1 MTQEGPVRG
10 ASIAGL
16 VLAGGR
22 SERLGRPKQ
31 LLPYRGTTLL
41 EWVVRE
47 ACRAVLLDQVVV
59 VLHPALTEWAG
70 ARDWG
75 RATLVVAEQPD
86 SGCSASYRAGLGV
99 VAAHAEAVMIILGDQ
114 PGVSAAVID
123 QLAGAW
129 LERRAP
135 VALVRY
141 RGELGHP
148 LLFGRELFG
157 ELAVLWGDKAAW
169 KLVDRLLGSALVVDV
184 DAPYPR
190 DVDTWA
196 DYRVLLEES
205 V

>member
-1 MTQEGPVRG
+1 MQEGPARG
-10 ASIAGL
+10 VSIAGL
-16 VLAGGR
+16 VLAGGQ

-41 EWVVRE
+41 EWVVAE
-47 ACRAVLLDQVVV
+47 VCRATLLDRVVV
-59 VLHPALTEWAG
+59 VLNPALAEWALE
-70 ARDWG
+70 RDWG
-75 RATLVVAEQPD
+75 RATLVVAEQVGA
-86 SGCSASYRAGLGV
+86 GCSASYRAGLDA
-99 VAAHAEAVMIILGDQ
+99 VAAEAEAVTVVLGDQ

-123 QLAGAW
+123 RLASAW

-157 ELAVLWGDKAAW
+157 ELAALRGDKAAW

-196 DYRVLLEES
+196 DYQALLEES
-205 V
+205 L

>member
-1 MTQEGPVRG
+1 MQEGPARR

-16 VLAGGR
+16 VLAGGQ

-41 EWVVRE
+41 EWVVAE
-47 ACRAVLLDQVVV
+47 VCRAALLDRVVV
-59 VLHPALTEWAG
+59 VLNPALAEWAEE
-70 ARDWG
+70 RDWG
-75 RATLVVAEQPD
+75 RAMPVIARQPGA
-86 SGCSASYRAGLGV
+86 GCSASYRAGLDA
-99 VAAHAEAVMIILGDQ
+99 VAAEAEAVMVILGDQ
-114 PGVSAAVID
+114 PGISSAVID
-123 QLAGAW
+123 RLAGAW

-135 VALVRY
+135 LALVRY

-157 ELAVLWGDKAAW
+157 ELAALLGDKAAW
-169 KLVDRLLGSALVVDV
+169 KLVDRLLCSALVVDV

-196 DYRVLLEES
+196 DYHALLEES
-205 V
+205 L